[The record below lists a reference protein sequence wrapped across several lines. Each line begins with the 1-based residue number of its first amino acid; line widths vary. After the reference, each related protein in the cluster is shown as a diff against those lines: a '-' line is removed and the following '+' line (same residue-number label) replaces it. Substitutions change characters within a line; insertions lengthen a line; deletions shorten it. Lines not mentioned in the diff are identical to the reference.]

1 MNQRKDKEEQKNKNG
16 EDLRK
21 IVFIGIERKE
31 I

>member
-1 MNQRKDKEEQKNKNG
+1 MNQRKDKEEQKNQNG